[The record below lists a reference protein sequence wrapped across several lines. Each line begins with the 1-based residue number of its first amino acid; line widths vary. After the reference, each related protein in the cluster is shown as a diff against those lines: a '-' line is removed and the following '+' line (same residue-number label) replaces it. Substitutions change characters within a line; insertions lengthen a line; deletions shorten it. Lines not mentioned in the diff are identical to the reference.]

1 MLSAKTERID
11 LLRRQ
16 YRNYL
21 IRITGKTP
29 EATKWKPI
37 IKPQKDCKTPL
48 LERELALPSSTQTQT
63 NQEQMDILDRY
74 LENMS
79 SKSLLKGKST
89 DLLYNSNK
97 ASAIAEDI
105 MNSIYSRHYN
115 KVKESGDNTQ
125 EISSNTE
132 KPQEA
137 DNRQSGGDCNLYK
150 KQSESV
156 YSLADNEIDERPS
169 RDEAFVSALD
179 VAVQQLSEN
188 NAKADL
194 VEVSETTP
202 NNQVEVNTIYYNQ
215 EYQPSETQIDDSES
229 REEECGKSS
238 VEVGKSSFQVESTE
252 KFEEGESREQ
262 VVEQELEKPI
272 LPVESSEV
280 VQSSETHFDEIVVE
294 NFENSEQ
301 ENPILPVESTE
312 NSEVEQPSEPHVDES
327 EIEVET
333 AENFEQVKQENP
345 VLSVEST
352 ENSEVVQPDDDS
364 KIRVVDQNN
373 AKEENV
379 LEGTTNYEVEQPSN
393 DLTSEPNNQPYYQS
407 DLTYAEQYDQQQ
419 GYDQYGQPLVYNQQG
434 EIVQPQFDENGQM
447 LPQYD
452 ENGQLIM
459 LYDHEGRAYFED
471 YGYGGQDGADDQ
483 SYLQNYSTVPEVGNE
498 ITEQKEQLD
507 HQQENTEN
515 VQQEEVVEK
524 QKEAEQ
530 LVKESV
536 VAEEEIKNVE
546 AKLGNVMDILD
557 TDTEAS
563 SKHNTSKVSN
573 DTDFDFS

>member
-1 MLSAKTERID
+1 M
-11 LLRRQ
+11 
-16 YRNYL
+16 
-21 IRITGKTP
+21 RITTKTP
-29 EATKWKPI
+29 EAAKWKPI
-37 IKPQKDCKTPL
+37 IKQEPKTPL
-48 LERELALPSSTQTQT
+48 LECELPSSTQTQT

-74 LENMS
+74 LKNMS
-79 SKSLLKGKST
+79 SKSLLKEKT
-89 DLLYNSNK
+89 PNLLYNSNK

-115 KVKESGDNTQ
+115 KEMPKVKESGDTTQ
-125 EISSNTE
+125 EISPNTE

-137 DNRQSGGDCNLYK
+137 DNRQSEGDCNLYEK
-150 KQSESV
+150 PLVDFKPLESD
-156 YSLADNEIDERPS
+156 YSLAHNEIDERPS

-188 NAKADL
+188 NAQPDL

-202 NNQVEVNTIYYNQ
+202 NNQVEVSTIYYNQ

-238 VEVGKSSFQVESTE
+238 VEVEKSSLQVEGTE
-252 KFEEGESREQ
+252 NLEEGESREQ

-272 LPVESSEV
+272 LPVESTENSEV
-280 VQSSETHFDEIVVE
+280 VQPSETHFDESEIEVE
-294 NFENSEQ
+294 NFEKIEQVVEQVEQ
-301 ENPILPVESTE
+301 ENPILPVESIE
-312 NSEVEQPSEPHVDES
+312 NSEV
-327 EIEVET
+327 I
-333 AENFEQVKQENP
+333 
-345 VLSVEST
+345 
-352 ENSEVVQPDDDS
+352 QPDDDS

-373 AKEENV
+373 VEEENV
-379 LEGTTNYEVEQPSN
+379 LVEGTTNSEVEQPSVLKN
-393 DLTSEPNNQPYYQS
+393 SNNLTSEPNNHPYDQS
-407 DLTYAEQYDQQQ
+407 DLTYAEQYDPQQ

-459 LYDHEGRAYFED
+459 LYDHEGRAYFEETQPAYED

-483 SYLQNYSTVPEVGNE
+483 SYLQNYSSVPEVGNE
-498 ITEQKEQLD
+498 ITEQKEQFD
-507 HQQENTEN
+507 QQQENTDENTN
-515 VQQEEVVEK
+515 VQQEEMVEK

-536 VAEEEIKNVE
+536 VAEEEIKDVE

>member
-21 IRITGKTP
+21 MRITTKTP
-29 EATKWKPI
+29 EAAKWKPI
-37 IKPQKDCKTPL
+37 IKQEPKTPL
-48 LERELALPSSTQTQT
+48 LEPSSTQTQT

-74 LENMS
+74 LKNMS
-79 SKSLLKGKST
+79 SKSLLKEKT
-89 DLLYNSNK
+89 PNLLYNSNK

-115 KVKESGDNTQ
+115 KEMPKVKESGDTTQ
-125 EISSNTE
+125 EISPNTE

-137 DNRQSGGDCNLYK
+137 DNRQSEGDCNLYEK
-150 KQSESV
+150 PLVDFKPLESD
-156 YSLADNEIDERPS
+156 YSLAHNEIDERPS

-188 NAKADL
+188 NAQPDL

-202 NNQVEVNTIYYNQ
+202 NNQVEVSTIYYNQ

-238 VEVGKSSFQVESTE
+238 VEVEKSSLQVEGTE
-252 KFEEGESREQ
+252 NLEEGESREQ

-272 LPVESSEV
+272 LPVESTENSEV
-280 VQSSETHFDEIVVE
+280 VQPSETHFDESEIEVE
-294 NFENSEQ
+294 NFEKIEQVVEQVEQ
-301 ENPILPVESTE
+301 ENPILPVESIE
-312 NSEVEQPSEPHVDES
+312 NSEV
-327 EIEVET
+327 I
-333 AENFEQVKQENP
+333 
-345 VLSVEST
+345 
-352 ENSEVVQPDDDS
+352 QPDDDS

-373 AKEENV
+373 VEEENV
-379 LEGTTNYEVEQPSN
+379 LVEGTTNSEVEQPSVLKN
-393 DLTSEPNNQPYYQS
+393 SNNLTSEPNNHPYDQS
-407 DLTYAEQYDQQQ
+407 DLTYAEQYDPQQ

-459 LYDHEGRAYFED
+459 LYDHEGRAYFEETQPAYED

-483 SYLQNYSTVPEVGNE
+483 SYLQNYSSVPEVGNE
-498 ITEQKEQLD
+498 ITEQKEQFD
-507 HQQENTEN
+507 QQQENTDENTN

-536 VAEEEIKNVE
+536 VAEEEIKDVE

>member
-1 MLSAKTERID
+1 M
-11 LLRRQ
+11 
-16 YRNYL
+16 
-21 IRITGKTP
+21 RITTKTP
-29 EATKWKPI
+29 ETAKWKPI
-37 IKPQKDCKTPL
+37 IKQEPKTPL
-48 LERELALPSSTQTQT
+48 LECELPSSTQTQT

-79 SKSLLKGKST
+79 SKSLLKEKTPS
-89 DLLYNSNK
+89 LLYNSNK

-115 KVKESGDNTQ
+115 KEMPKVKESGDTTE
-125 EISSNTE
+125 EISPNTE
-132 KPQEA
+132 KPHEA
-137 DNRQSGGDCNLYK
+137 DNRQSEGDCNLYEK
-150 KQSESV
+150 PVVDFKPLESD
-156 YSLADNEIDERPS
+156 YSLAHNEIDERPS

-188 NAKADL
+188 NAQPDL

-202 NNQVEVNTIYYNQ
+202 NNQVEVSTIYYNQ

-238 VEVGKSSFQVESTE
+238 FEVEKSSLQVEGTE
-252 KFEEGESREQ
+252 NLEEGESREQ

-272 LPVESSEV
+272 LPVESTENSEV
-280 VQSSETHFDEIVVE
+280 VQPSETHFDESEIEVE
-294 NFENSEQ
+294 NFEKIEQVVEQVEQ
-301 ENPILPVESTE
+301 ENPILPVENIE
-312 NSEVEQPSEPHVDES
+312 NSEV
-327 EIEVET
+327 I
-333 AENFEQVKQENP
+333 
-345 VLSVEST
+345 
-352 ENSEVVQPDDDS
+352 QPDDDS

-373 AKEENV
+373 VEEENV
-379 LEGTTNYEVEQPSN
+379 LVEGTTNSEVEQPSVLKN
-393 DLTSEPNNQPYYQS
+393 SNNLTSEPNNHPYDQS
-407 DLTYAEQYDQQQ
+407 DLTYAEQYDPQQ

-434 EIVQPQFDENGQM
+434 EIVQPQFDESGQM

-459 LYDHEGRAYFED
+459 LYDHEGRAYFEETQPAYED

-483 SYLQNYSTVPEVGNE
+483 SYLQNYSSVPEVGNE
-498 ITEQKEQLD
+498 ITEQKEQFD
-507 HQQENTEN
+507 QQQENTDENTN
-515 VQQEEVVEK
+515 VQQEEMVEK

-536 VAEEEIKNVE
+536 VAEEEIKDVE

>member
-1 MLSAKTERID
+1 M
-11 LLRRQ
+11 
-16 YRNYL
+16 
-21 IRITGKTP
+21 RITTKTP
-29 EATKWKPI
+29 EVAKWKPI
-37 IKPQKDCKTPL
+37 IKQEPKTPL
-48 LERELALPSSTQTQT
+48 LEPSSTQTQT

-74 LENMS
+74 LKNMS
-79 SKSLLKGKST
+79 SKSLLKEKTPS
-89 DLLYNSNK
+89 LLYNSNK

-115 KVKESGDNTQ
+115 KEMPKVKESGDTTQ
-125 EISSNTE
+125 EISPNTE

-137 DNRQSGGDCNLYK
+137 DNRQSEGDCNLYEK
-150 KQSESV
+150 PLVDFKPLESD
-156 YSLADNEIDERPS
+156 YSLAHNEIDERPS

-188 NAKADL
+188 NAQPDL
-194 VEVSETTP
+194 VEVSETIP
-202 NNQVEVNTIYYNQ
+202 NNQVEVSTIYYNQ

-238 VEVGKSSFQVESTE
+238 VEVEKSSLQVEGTE
-252 KFEEGESREQ
+252 NLEEGESREQ

-272 LPVESSEV
+272 LPVESTENSEV
-280 VQSSETHFDEIVVE
+280 VQPSETHFDESEIEVE
-294 NFENSEQ
+294 NFEKIEQVVEQVEQ
-301 ENPILPVESTE
+301 ENPILPVESIE
-312 NSEVEQPSEPHVDES
+312 NSEV
-327 EIEVET
+327 I
-333 AENFEQVKQENP
+333 
-345 VLSVEST
+345 
-352 ENSEVVQPDDDS
+352 QPDDDS

-373 AKEENV
+373 VEEENV
-379 LEGTTNYEVEQPSN
+379 LVEGTTNSEVEQPSVLKN
-393 DLTSEPNNQPYYQS
+393 SNNLTSEPNNHPYDQS
-407 DLTYAEQYDQQQ
+407 DLTYAEQYDPQQ

-459 LYDHEGRAYFED
+459 LYDHEGRAYFEETQPAYED

-483 SYLQNYSTVPEVGNE
+483 SYLQNYSSVPEVGNE
-498 ITEQKEQLD
+498 ITEQKEQFD
-507 HQQENTEN
+507 QQQENTDENTN

-536 VAEEEIKNVE
+536 VAEEEIKDVE